1 MSYEEKY
8 DFMTNIKTRFLVN
21 IQSLVLSRIQ
31 NKYMPIFFLLF
42 ADIKSWQII
51 PDLFKNIFYG
61 KI

>member
-42 ADIKSWQII
+42 ADIKS
-51 PDLFKNIFYG
+51 
-61 KI
+61 